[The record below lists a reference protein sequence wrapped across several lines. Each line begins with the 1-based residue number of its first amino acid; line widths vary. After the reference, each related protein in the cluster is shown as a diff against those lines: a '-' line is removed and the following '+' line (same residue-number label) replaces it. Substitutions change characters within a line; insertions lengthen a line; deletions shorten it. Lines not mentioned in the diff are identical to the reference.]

1 MALAA
6 SVILPHTSATRRGIV
21 GGVIFAGVGL
31 GVAASGSLVAAA
43 PAGFAAEL
51 VWAWCALVCT
61 HASELVEL
69 AC

>member
-1 MALAA
+1 MVLAA

-51 VWAWCALVCT
+51 VWSRRALGCT
-61 HASELVEL
+61 HARELVEL